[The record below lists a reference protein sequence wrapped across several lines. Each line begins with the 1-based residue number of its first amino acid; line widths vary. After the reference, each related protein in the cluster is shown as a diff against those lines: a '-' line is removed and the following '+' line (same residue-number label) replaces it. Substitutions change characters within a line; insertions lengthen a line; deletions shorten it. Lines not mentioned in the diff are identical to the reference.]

1 MVEHVLALVEYGVTK
16 HILDVAKHVPVLFQ
30 SRMAGHTLVLMV
42 SSVAEHGVESGVA
55 NHINASARS
64 DIYWIREIHS
74 KVSMKA
80 IHTQVGQGAQS
91 ELLDTRSMIR
101 GATSG
106 LQIC

>member
-64 DIYWIREIHS
+64 DIYWIRS
-74 KVSMKA
+74 F
-80 IHTQVGQGAQS
+80 
-91 ELLDTRSMIR
+91 
-101 GATSG
+101 
-106 LQIC
+106 